1 MYEPSVT
8 VQALKVDDILAQR
21 MMEKIAEVKF
31 RMNKSLLFLN
41 KIVVSLPGLARLGR
55 QTGKCGVKAT
65 CSPSERQGN

>member
-8 VQALKVDDILAQR
+8 VQALKADYILAQR

-41 KIVVSLPGLARLGR
+41 KIVVSLPGLARLDR
-55 QTGKCGVKAT
+55 RTGENVG
-65 CSPSERQGN
+65 

>member
-8 VQALKVDDILAQR
+8 VQALKADYILAQR

-41 KIVVSLPGLARLGR
+41 KIVVSLPGLARFDR
-55 QTGKCGVKAT
+55 QTGENVG
-65 CSPSERQGN
+65 